1 MIAYFDS
8 SSIVKW
14 FFDEPCSDLARSVK
28 DETDIAFTSIL
39 SYTEVISAFNRAG
52 REGRCNKTDMKTIIN
67 EFQRIW
73 NGFRWIKVNEK
84 MIYRTRELIYA
95 HGLRGYD
102 AIQLASALIL
112 YEEGEGS
119 DLFFSCFDRV
129 LNRAAKK
136 EGFSTHKAIK

>member
-14 FFDEPCSDLARSVK
+14 FFDEPNSNLARSLK
-28 DETDIAFTSIL
+28 GDSYIAFTSIL
-39 SYTEVISAFNRAG
+39 SYPEVLSAFNRAG
-52 REGRCNKTDMKTIIN
+52 REGRCKKADVKNIVG
-67 EFQRIW
+67 EFRRIW
-73 NGFRWIKVNEK
+73 DGFRWINVTEN
-84 MIYRTRELIYA
+84 IIFRTSELIFK

-102 AIQLASALIL
+102 AVHLASALIL
-112 YEEGEGS
+112 YEEGDGT

-136 EGFSTHKAIK
+136 EGLLIHKSIK